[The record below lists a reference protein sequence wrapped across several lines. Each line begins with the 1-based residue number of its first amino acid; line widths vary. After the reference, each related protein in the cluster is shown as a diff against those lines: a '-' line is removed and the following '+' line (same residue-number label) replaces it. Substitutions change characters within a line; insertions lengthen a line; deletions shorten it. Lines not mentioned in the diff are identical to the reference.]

1 MVFYLHFRG
10 LLLIL
15 KSHSIFLSPFYML
28 IRYLCLFIVIYV
40 SLVVQFLKSFAK
52 CLLSWPTVNRYF
64 RIFDSLLIRF
74 PVYRSSLSSF
84 SCNSIFWVGFQP
96 CIEWILIE
104 IIFFS
109 VNNLPTGYIIL
120 LLFISFWAFPF
131 FPAYWRYS
139 ASIPQKLRSVRY
151 YFTLVRTTRTRNIL

>member
-28 IRYLCLFIVIYV
+28 YV
-40 SLVVQFLKSFAK
+40 SL
-52 CLLSWPTVNRYF
+52 
-64 RIFDSLLIRF
+64 
-74 PVYRSSLSSF
+74 SLSMFLWWYSF
-84 SCNSIFWVGFQP
+84 WNPLQNVCFHDLQLIGIFVFLILFWSGFLYTVLLYLPFLVTPFSELAFQP

-151 YFTLVRTTRTRNIL
+151 YFTLVRTIRTRNVL

>member
-52 CLLSWPTVNRYF
+52 CLLSWPTVIG
-64 RIFDSLLIRF
+64 IFVFLILFWSGFLYTVLLYLPF
-74 PVYRSSLSSF
+74 LVTPF
-84 SCNSIFWVGFQP
+84 SELAFQP